1 MKKSVGMLIMLLAF
15 SVGLLASGD
24 DEFTLTARL
33 RGLNETP
40 PINTAAKGSFQAT
53 IEGNGSITFTE
64 TYENLSVNPTVSHIH
79 FGTPFTTGGV
89 MVFLC
94 GGGNQPA
101 CPAATSGTITGTILP
116 ANVVGLGAQ
125 GVTAGD
131 LATALR
137 LVRRGY
143 GYVNLHST
151 NFPAGEI
158 RGQVVVHHGDDDRD
172 DRDHDDK
179 N

>member
-1 MKKSVGMLIMLLAF
+1 MKKWVVLLF
-15 SVGLLASGD
+15 IILTSSVGLLAFGE
-24 DEFTLTARL
+24 DEFTLSARL

-53 IEGNGSITFTE
+53 VESNGSITFTE

-79 FGTPFTTGGV
+79 FGTSFATGGV

-94 GGGNQPA
+94 GGGGQPA
-101 CPAATSGTITGTILP
+101 CPTATSGTITGTISSV
-116 ANVVGLGAQ
+116 NVVGLAAQ

-143 GYVNLHST
+143 GYVNLHSAS
-151 NFPAGEI
+151 FPAGEI
-158 RGQVVVHHGDDDRD
+158 RGQVVVHRGDDDRD
-172 DRDHDDK
+172 DR
-179 N
+179 